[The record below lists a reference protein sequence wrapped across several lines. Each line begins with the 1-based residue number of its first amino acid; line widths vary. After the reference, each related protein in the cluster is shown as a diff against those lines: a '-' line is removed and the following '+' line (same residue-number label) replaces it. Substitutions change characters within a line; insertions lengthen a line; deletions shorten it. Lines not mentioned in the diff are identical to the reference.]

1 MAGIAP
7 EIIQIPVAGTD
18 NFSYLVICTE
28 TGKAFGV
35 DPGISPESLLNVVRE
50 RGLVLEILGNTHG
63 HNDHIAG
70 NAEVLR
76 ATGAKLAASPIDVPD
91 PDIPL
96 SEGSRIQVGE
106 VIIDV
111 LHTPGHSPGAVVFNP
126 PGALITGD
134 TLFVTR
140 CGRADFAGSDP
151 AALYHSL
158 LRLAAY
164 PPETKVFPGHDYGP
178 KPNSTIAYER
188 EHNVYIRC
196 PDLDSF
202 IKLRMG

>member
-1 MAGIAP
+1 MDVTTC
-7 EIIQIPVAGTD
+7 EIVQIPVAGSD

-28 TGKAFGV
+28 TGKAFGI
-35 DPGISPESLLNVVRE
+35 DPGVSPESLLQVVRE
-50 RGLVLEILGNTHG
+50 RGLDLEVLGNTHG
-63 HNDHIAG
+63 HSDHVAG
-70 NAEVLR
+70 NAEVIR

-96 SEGSRIQVGE
+96 VEGSQIRVGNLT
-106 VIIDV
+106 IDV

-140 CGRADFAGSDP
+140 CGRADFRNSDP

-164 PPETKVFPGHDYGP
+164 PPETRVFPGHDYGP

-188 EHNVYIRC
+188 QHNDYIRC
-196 PDLDSF
+196 PDLESF

>member
-1 MAGIAP
+1 MDGVAT
-7 EIIQIPVAGTD
+7 EIIQIPVAGSD
-18 NFSYLVICTE
+18 NFSYLVICNE

-35 DPGISPESLLNVVRE
+35 DPGISPECLLQVVRE
-50 RGLVLEILGNTHG
+50 RGLTLEILGNTHG
-63 HNDHIAG
+63 HYDHIAG
-70 NAEVLR
+70 NAEVLKE
-76 ATGAKLAASPIDVPD
+76 TGAKLAANTIDVPD

-96 SEGSRIQVGE
+96 SEGRQLQVGK
-106 VIIDV
+106 VTIDV
-111 LHTPGHSPGAVVFNP
+111 LHTPGHTPGAVVFYP

-140 CGRADFAGSDP
+140 CGRADFPGSDP

-164 PPETKVFPGHDYGP
+164 PPATKVFPGHDYGP

-188 EHNVYIRC
+188 EHNDYIKC
-196 PDLDSF
+196 PDLESF

>member
-1 MAGIAP
+1 MDGVAP
-7 EIIQIPVAGTD
+7 EIIQIPVAGSD
-18 NFSYLVICTE
+18 NFSYLVICNE

-35 DPGISPESLLNVVRE
+35 DPGISPECLLQVVRE
-50 RGLVLEILGNTHG
+50 RGLTLEILGNTHG
-63 HNDHIAG
+63 HNDHVAG

-76 ATGAKLAASPIDVPD
+76 VTGAKLAASPIDVPN

-96 SEGSRIQVGE
+96 SEGSQIQIGKVTIE
-106 VIIDV
+106 V

-140 CGRADFAGSDP
+140 CGRADLRNGDP

-164 PPETKVFPGHDYGP
+164 PPETKVYPGHDYGP
-178 KPNSTIAYER
+178 KPNSTIAFER
-188 EHNVYIRC
+188 EHNDFIKC
-196 PDLDSF
+196 PDLESF
-202 IKLRMG
+202 IRLRMG